1 MIVKM
6 TQNLGNRI
14 DKIQEMFNK
23 EQEELKE
30 KKKNDE
36 QYNKWNLKFARKN
49 QLQNNWGRRT
59 GKWPGKWNSGNNYCR
74 EE

>member
-23 EQEELKE
+23 EQEELKG

-36 QYNKWNLKFARKN
+36 QYNK
-49 QLQNNWGRRT
+49 
-59 GKWPGKWNSGNNYCR
+59 
-74 EE
+74 